1 MPRAVE
7 LISPDGVKVTAYEE
21 SLPNL
26 VAQGYRLADGAAV
39 ETDTEYGR
47 LTNRGDLATDA
58 VAKGGDIVTESRRA
72 KERLE
77 AEQAAKYDTFGGE
90 ILSGVQS
97 FGNALT
103 GGLAERASRAIVSP
117 DDPDFDPMAQYRK
130 HGRTGALVGEVAAF
144 LMPTPLGKAGL
155 AAKGAKGVA
164 TRLAATAAESALQS
178 AASAAANATL
188 DNREL
193 TAEGLLADTASGALF
208 GVGAG
213 AVSEIATAVGARYL
227 ARKAAS
233 EAADAKGAIKVDYG
247 SAATHADDVIRR
259 GASHSDPGIQALA
272 AEAKAAHEALDAIVP
287 GLRKTEAVGD
297 IVAHGEDLVTSYR
310 QLEQFTM
317 DNMAALKSTRE
328 GADAYNAAYKMK
340 DRIKGTLFRKG
351 KTVADLSQSQK
362 KMLVGVVEKY
372 GAALRKAAAAT
383 PDLSHLA
390 GHVDELATAARSSA
404 SKIYHGVDAGSVA
417 KAADVDIV
425 DAIGKLGPIEQKAAL
440 EAVAKS
446 QRATN
451 QLGDALGV
459 ARPTVNNLD
468 DGASALDYAAIAEA
482 MGLSDF
488 VPDDPTTNALLFAIV
503 TRGKKKP
510 AATSGSSLHL
520 GIVGDQMA
528 EAKGLLTRPIRSIE
542 NAVEQIPLIGG
553 VLAGPLSAAR
563 GALGVA
569 RSAAGSAATAF
580 IRAHKATKQF
590 HAKAA
595 TAIFNNV
602 RFFDMDHE
610 GPVAP
615 RSAEAA
621 FKRRA
626 DELSAAVAN
635 PDRVRAEAISRVVDL
650 AEHAP
655 DIASAYVEG
664 QIARNQ
670 FLHDKMPKPPADY
683 PLDWYDWAP
692 SKLEQASWARY
703 VEAATNPYGALR
715 DIERGTVTPEA
726 AETLRTVYPALFT
739 EFQTIIADNS
749 EAIRK
754 KLPRDRRNQLAIVMG
769 VPLDGTHDPGFVAR
783 MQSDYAPP
791 AAPEGGPVTQNDRAM
806 KHVTSEQPSAAQ
818 QRMK

>member
-1 MPRAVE
+1 MPRAIE
-7 LISPDGVKVTAYEE
+7 LISPDGAKVTAYEE

-26 VAQGYRLADGAAV
+26 ISQGYRVSEGAAV

-47 LTNRGDLATDA
+47 LTSRGDIATET
-58 VAKGGDIVTESRRA
+58 VAKGGDLVTDKRRDQ
-72 KERLE
+72 ERFE
-77 AEQAAKYDTFGGE
+77 AEQRSKYDTFGGE
-90 ILSGVQS
+90 ILSSVQS

-103 GGLAERASRAIVSP
+103 GGLAERVSREIVAP

-130 HGRTGALVGEVAAF
+130 YGRTGALVGEVGAF

-164 TRLAATAAESALQS
+164 TRLAATAAESAIQS

-213 AVSEIATAVGARYL
+213 AVGEIATAVGARYL
-227 ARKAAS
+227 ARKAAAEVS
-233 EAADAKGAIKVDYG
+233 DAKGAIKVDYG

-259 GASHSDPGIQALA
+259 GASHSDPAVQELA
-272 AEAKAAHEALDAIVP
+272 AEAAAAREAVNTTIP
-287 GLRKTEAVGD
+287 GLHKVEAAGGD
-297 IVAHGEDLVTSYR
+297 VVVHGDDLITSYR
-310 QLEQFTM
+310 ELESFAMQ
-317 DNMAALKSTRE
+317 NMSALKASRE
-328 GADAYNAAYKMK
+328 GADAYNAAFKMK

-351 KTVADLSQSQK
+351 KTVADLSTSQK

-372 GAALRKAAAAT
+372 GASLRKAVAAS
-383 PDLSHLA
+383 PDVAHLA
-390 GHVDELATAARSSA
+390 SHVDELATAARSSA
-404 SKIYHGVDAGSVA
+404 SKIYHGVDAGTVA
-417 KAADVDIV
+417 KVGDVDIV
-425 DAIGKLGPIEQKAAL
+425 EAISKMGPIEQRAAL
-440 EAVAKS
+440 DAVAKS

-451 QLGDALGV
+451 QLGDALGIT
-459 ARPTVNNLD
+459 RPTVNNLD

-482 MGLSDF
+482 AGLSDF

-503 TRGKKKP
+503 TRGRRS
-510 AATSGSSLHL
+510 TERGSRGTLSS
-520 GIVGDQMA
+520 MA
-528 EAKGLLTRPIRSIE
+528 EGLDSIP
-542 NAVEQIPLIGG
+542 AIGG
-553 VLAGPLSAAR
+553 LAAAPIKAAQR
-563 GALGVA
+563 ALGSA
-569 RSAAGSAATAF
+569 REAIGSAGTAF
-580 IRAHKATKQF
+580 VRAHKATKQF

-595 TAIFNNV
+595 TAVFNNV

-626 DELSAAVAN
+626 DELAAAVAN
-635 PDRVRAEAISRVVDL
+635 PDRVRAEAISKVVDL
-650 AEHAP
+650 AEYAP
-655 DIASAYVEG
+655 DIASSYVEG
-664 QIARNQ
+664 QLARNQ
-670 FLHDKMPKPPADY
+670 FLYDRMPKPPADY

-703 VEAATNPYGALR
+703 VDAATNPYGALR
-715 DIERGTVTPEA
+715 DIEKGTVTPEA

-739 EFQTIIADNS
+739 EFQTMIADNA

-791 AAPEGGPVTQNDRAM
+791 TEQQGGPVTQNDRAM

-818 QRMK
+818 QRMR

>member
-72 KERLE
+72 KERFE

-164 TRLAATAAESALQS
+164 TRLAATTAESALQS

-287 GLRKTEAVGD
+287 GLRKTEAVGGD

-404 SKIYHGVDAGSVA
+404 SKIYHGVDAGTVA

-446 QRATN
+446 QRTTN

-503 TRGKKKP
+503 TRGK
-510 AATSGSSLHL
+510 SRGH
-520 GIVGDQMA
+520 Q
-528 EAKGLLTRPIRSIE
+528 
-542 NAVEQIPLIGG
+542 GG
-553 VLAGPLSAAR
+553 R
-563 GALGVA
+563 GALSSVA
-569 RSAAGSAATAF
+569 DGLDGIPAIGGLAAAPIKAAQRALGSAREAIGSAGTAF
-580 IRAHKATKQF
+580 VRAHKATKQF

-595 TAIFNNV
+595 TAVFNNV

-626 DELSAAVAN
+626 DELAAAVAN
-635 PDRVRAEAISRVVDL
+635 PDRVRAEAISKVVDL
-650 AEHAP
+650 AEYAP
-655 DIASAYVEG
+655 DIASSYVEG
-664 QIARNQ
+664 QLARNQ
-670 FLHDKMPKPPADY
+670 FLYDRMPKPPADY

-703 VEAATNPYGALR
+703 VDAATNPYGALR
-715 DIERGTVTPEA
+715 DIEKGTVTPEA

-739 EFQTIIADNS
+739 EFQTMIADNA

-791 AAPEGGPVTQNDRAM
+791 TEQQGGPVTQNDRAM

-818 QRMK
+818 QRMR